1 MNKRTLR
8 LTESDLHNIITES
21 VKNILK
27 EMARPINP
35 QAVYIVCDG
44 SSYYGVYGSDVQK
57 EIDMNDAEIVK
68 GPFAKW
74 DTKVD
79 DLIEQLN
86 DELNG
91 TSMYR

>member
-1 MNKRTLR
+1 MNKRTVR
-8 LTESDLHNIITES
+8 FTESDLHNIITES

-44 SSYYGVYGSDVQK
+44 ASYYGVYGSDVQK

>member
-1 MNKRTLR
+1 MIIK

-21 VKNILK
+21 VRNILK

-44 SSYYGVYGSDVQK
+44 SSYYGVYGSDVQE

-74 DTKVD
+74 DAKVD
-79 DLIEQLN
+79 GLIEQLN